1 MLPRSF
7 DCTYC
12 KGTGHFIQSCL
23 KRITKNCPVE
33 LCRDYNRFKHSTCDI
48 DGECCYDRQHTC
60 SICNQ
65 RGCKAYYHVNFENG
79 KSQDLPQQNAAILT
93 KMETI
98 LNKMKDSINSLYKTI
113 KTEKETTQVLR
124 KAETRDHERL
134 NVNLDH
140 YMAGNA
146 TMALPCTSAG
156 QQISMVLMPSLPL
169 SAVLLQHANVIVRS
183 TQETPI
189 TPVDHSRFNFSSENS
204 SALTLCGTV
213 IVPITFRND
222 RMLQFQMIVLDGL
235 SENVI
240 FANNHMEKTNAI
252 LDYAESRII
261 FRTPDLNFALPCE
274 RYNHPVTLLSL
285 FDHT

>member
-1 MLPRSF
+1 
-7 DCTYC
+7 
-12 KGTGHFIQSCL
+12 
-23 KRITKNCPVE
+23 
-33 LCRDYNRFKHSTCDI
+33 
-48 DGECCYDRQHTC
+48 
-60 SICNQ
+60 
-65 RGCKAYYHVNFENG
+65 
-79 KSQDLPQQNAAILT
+79 
-93 KMETI
+93 
-98 LNKMKDSINSLYKTI
+98 MKDSIDSLFKTI

-124 KAETRDHERL
+124 KAETHDHERL

-146 TMALPCTSAG
+146 TMTLPCTSAG

-169 SAVLLQHANVIVRS
+169 SAVSLQHANEIVRS
-183 TQETPI
+183 TQHTPI

-204 SALTLCGTV
+204 SALTMCGTI

-222 RMLQFQMIVLDGL
+222 RMVQFQMIVLDGL
-235 SENVI
+235 SEDVI

-274 RYNHPVTLLSL
+274 KFNNPVTLLSL